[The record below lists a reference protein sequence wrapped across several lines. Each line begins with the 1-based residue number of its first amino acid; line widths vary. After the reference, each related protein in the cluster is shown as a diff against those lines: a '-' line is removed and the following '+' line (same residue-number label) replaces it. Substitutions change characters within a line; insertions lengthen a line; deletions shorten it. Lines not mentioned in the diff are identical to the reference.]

1 MFDLIIKNARLIDG
15 SGVPSFEGALAVKD
29 GRIAKIWHGRPE
41 ETAEAAEVFDAA
53 GKVLSP
59 GFIDIHC
66 HSDETFYDYPTA
78 ESKILQGVTTDV
90 GGNCGISLA
99 PLRQEYKDLLR
110 SYVGPAPYE
119 WESFGEFLDYV
130 ETQVR
135 PSENFAC
142 GVGHG
147 AIRIAAM
154 GFEPRKATAAEM
166 EDMKAMLRASF
177 DEGAYFLSSGLIY
190 APGTFADEEE
200 LTDLSR
206 VAAQYGTFYA
216 THMRNE
222 NLHIFDALPEAIR
235 IAENSGASL
244 QISHHKLIRREM
256 WGRSTETL
264 QLIED
269 ARNRGV
275 DAWADQYPY
284 IASSTYYA
292 SNLPSWVYEGGVP
305 ALLAR
310 LADPVTRA
318 RILKETEEICHGR
331 WGDIFLGYAKH
342 PDDKKYIGKS
352 TEEIAEMMGVTPA
365 EACLSIVTRNGN
377 DASEVNFGMC
387 EEDVER
393 IMQAPFVMTGSDGW
407 CYGLDFPGKPH
418 PRSYGAFPRVL
429 GHYCRERGLFPLET
443 AVHKM
448 TGMPAKRMGFAD
460 RGLLKEGNW
469 ADLCVFD
476 PETIIDDPTYLD
488 PCKPCSGIARVYVN
502 GVLTAENGVHTGAR
516 SGQVLRRKY

>member
-1 MFDLIIKNARLIDG
+1 MFDLIIKNASIADG
-15 SGVPSFEGALAVKD
+15 SEAPCFAGGLAVKD
-29 GRIAKIWHGRPE
+29 GKIAALWHGGVPE
-41 ETAEAAEVFDAA
+41 GMQAAETVDAD
-53 GKVLSP
+53 GLTLSP

-66 HSDETFYDYPTA
+66 HSDETFYDYPRA
-78 ESKILQGVTTDV
+78 EGKILQGVTTDV

-110 SYVGPAPYE
+110 SYVGPAPYA

-130 ETQVR
+130 ETEVR

-154 GFEPRKATAAEM
+154 GFEPRKATVAELY
-166 EDMKAMLRASF
+166 DMKAMLASSF

-190 APGTFADEEE
+190 APGTFSDEAE
-200 LTDLSR
+200 LTELSR
-206 VAAQYGTFYA
+206 VAARYGTFYA

-222 NLHIFDALPEAIR
+222 NLRIFDALPEAIR

-256 WGRSTETL
+256 WGRSVETL

-269 ARNRGV
+269 ARARGV

-292 SNLPSWVYEGGVP
+292 SNLPSWAFEGGIP
-305 ALLAR
+305 ALMER
-310 LADPVTRA
+310 LKDSATRA
-318 RILKETEEICHGR
+318 KLLKETEEMIGDR
-331 WGDIFLGYAKH
+331 WKDIFLGYAVH
-342 PDDKKYIGKS
+342 PDDKKYIGKN
-352 TEEIAEMMGVTPA
+352 TAEIAEMMGMTPA
-365 EACLSIVTRNGN
+365 EACLAIVTRNGN

-393 IMQAPFVMTGSDGW
+393 IMQAPFVMIGSDGW
-407 CYGLDFPGKPH
+407 AYDLDYPGKPH
-418 PRSYGAFPRVL
+418 PRSFGAFPRVL
-429 GHYCRERGLFPLET
+429 SHYRRERGLFPLET
-443 AVHKM
+443 AVYKM
-448 TGMPAKRMGFAD
+448 TGLPAKRLGFSD
-460 RGLLKEGNW
+460 RGLLKEGYW
-469 ADLCVFD
+469 ADLCLFD
-476 PETIIDDPTYLD
+476 AGTIHDDPTYLD
-488 PCKPCSGIARVYVN
+488 PCRPCSGIARVYVN
-502 GVLTAENGVHTGAR
+502 GVLTAKDGVHTGAR
-516 SGQVLRRKY
+516 SGKVLRR

>member
-1 MFDLIIKNARLIDG
+1 MFDLIIKNAKIIDG
-15 SGVPSFEGALAVKD
+15 SGAPAFEGALAVKD
-29 GRIAKIWHGRPE
+29 GRIAAIWHGDPE
-41 ETAEAAEVFDAA
+41 ESQAKEVYDAG
-53 GKVLSP
+53 GKAVSP

-66 HSDETFYDYPTA
+66 HSDETFYEYPR
-78 ESKILQGVTTDV
+78 EEGKILQGVTTDV

-99 PLRQEYKDLLR
+99 PLRQKYKDLLR
-110 SYVGPAPYE
+110 SYVGPAPYA

-130 ETQVR
+130 EKEVR
-135 PSENFAC
+135 PSANFAC

-147 AIRIAAM
+147 ALRIAAM
-154 GFEPRKATAAEM
+154 GFEPRKASPAEM
-166 EDMKAMLRASF
+166 EDMKAMLDAAF
-177 DEGAYFLSSGLIY
+177 DEGAFFLSSGLIY
-190 APGTFADEEE
+190 APGTFSDEAE
-200 LTDLSR
+200 LTELSR
-206 VAAQYGTFYA
+206 VAARRGTFYA

-264 QLIED
+264 QLIQD
-269 ARNRGV
+269 ARDRGV

-292 SNLPSWVYEGGVP
+292 SNLPAWAFEGGIP
-305 ALLAR
+305 ALMER
-310 LADPVTRA
+310 LADPATRTKL
-318 RILKETEEICHGR
+318 LKDMNETYGDR
-331 WGDIFLGYAKH
+331 WNDIFLGYAVH
-342 PDDKKYIGKS
+342 PEDKKYIGKS
-352 TEEIAEMMGVTPA
+352 TAQIAEMMGVSGA

-393 IMQAPFVMTGSDGW
+393 IMQAPYVMVGSDGW
-407 CYGLDFPGKPH
+407 AYDLDYPGKPH
-418 PRSYGAFPRVL
+418 PRSFGAFPRVL
-429 GHYCRERGLFPLET
+429 GHYCRERKLFPLET

-448 TGMPAKRMGFAD
+448 TGMPAKRLGLAD

-476 PETIIDDPTYLD
+476 PGTIRDDPTYLE
-488 PCKPCSGIARVYVN
+488 PCRPCSGLARVYVN
-502 GVLTAENGVHTGAR
+502 GVLTAEDGVHTGAR
-516 SGQVLRRKY
+516 AGAVLRR

>member
-1 MFDLIIKNARLIDG
+1 MYDLIIQNSNIIDG
-15 SGVPSFEGALAVKD
+15 SGKPAYAGGLAVKD
-29 GRIAKIWHGRPE
+29 GKIAALWHGEMPE
-41 ETAEAAEVFDAA
+41 GMEAAETLDAQ
-53 GKVLSP
+53 GLTLSP

-66 HSDETFYDYPTA
+66 HSDETFYQYPTV
-78 ESKILQGVTTDV
+78 ESKVLQGVTTDV

-99 PLRQEYKDLLR
+99 PLRQENRELLR
-110 SYVGPAPYE
+110 SYVGEAPYA

-130 ETQVR
+130 EKEVR
-135 PSENFAC
+135 PSNNFAC

-154 GFEPRKATAAEM
+154 GFEPRQATAAEM
-166 EDMKAMLRASF
+166 ADMESMLSASA
-177 DEGAYFLSSGLIY
+177 DEGAFFFSSGLIY
-190 APGTFADEEE
+190 APGCYADEAE
-200 LTDLSR
+200 LTQLSR
-206 VAAQYGTFYA
+206 IAAAKGIFYA

-269 ARNRGV
+269 ARARGV

-292 SNLPSWVYEGGVP
+292 SNLPNWAYEGGVAALIERIKDP
-305 ALLAR
+305 ATR
-310 LADPVTRA
+310 KRILADMEA
-318 RILKETEEICHGR
+318 ACGGR
-331 WGDIFLGYAKH
+331 WGDIFLGYATAEE
-342 PDDKKYIGKS
+342 DKQYIGKS
-352 TEEIAEMMGVTPA
+352 TEEIAAMMGLPCA
-365 EACLSIVTRNGN
+365 EAALSIVERNGN

-393 IMQAPFVMTGSDGW
+393 IMKAPFVMIGSDGW
-407 CYGLDFPGKPH
+407 AYGLDYPGKPH

-429 GHYCRERGLFPLET
+429 GYYCRERRLFPLET
-443 AVHKM
+443 AVYKM
-448 TGMPAKRMGFAD
+448 TGLPAKRLGLTD

-469 ADLCVFD
+469 ADLCLFD
-476 PETIIDDPTYLD
+476 PKTIKDDPTYLD

-502 GVLTAENGVHTGAR
+502 GVLTAKDGVHTGAR
-516 SGQVLRRKY
+516 SGQVLRRK